1 MNIDE
6 ALIERIIREVVSQ
19 VVAEKAAGSGQNRSA
34 SGNNQNSMQSV
45 NLGQIEQLVKNVASG
60 DRQTSSGGQTSNA
73 GGYHPEEPVHDVDI
87 EEDITSREVKKR
99 PLIDQPQ
106 DPEALERMMRL
117 TTARIGVGCAG
128 PRLKTQ
134 TLLTLRADHARA
146 RDAVML
152 DVHQDVIDNLKLF
165 SVQTRCQDKNEFLTR
180 PDLGRRLSEDGVQKV
195 KDQCIE
201 GPDVQ
206 LIVADGLSS
215 TAINANIEN
224 VLPVLMDGL
233 SAAGLRV
240 GTPFFVRYG
249 RVAVEDEIAE
259 LVMKDNP
266 YWEGSPTALVALI
279 NMDIQPHVITRKL
292 NVLAGR
298 LYTEH
303 GILFRSERVHEGRK
317 LRFWKDN
324 TENA

>member
-19 VVAEKAAGSGQNRSA
+19 VVTEKAAGGGQNRSA

-206 LIVADGLSS
+206 LIVAERPGLGTAESMSAYLAYNAKIGMPEARRTVVSNIHKDGI
-215 TAINANIEN
+215 T
-224 VLPVLMDGL
+224 
-233 SAAGLRV
+233 
-240 GTPFFVRYG
+240 
-249 RVAVEDEIAE
+249 AVEAGAYLTDLIQKILDKKASGVE
-259 LVMKDNP
+259 LQN
-266 YWEGSPTALVALI
+266 
-279 NMDIQPHVITRKL
+279 
-292 NVLAGR
+292 
-298 LYTEH
+298 
-303 GILFRSERVHEGRK
+303 
-317 LRFWKDN
+317 
-324 TENA
+324 